1 MVGRMSTPGA
11 MLSRVCRSLKFRTG
25 IVIVPSMSKMTPLI
39 SVISLLL
46 QLSHLGAVAVVAVV
60 VVVVAGLEM
69 ILVLE
74 AWTTR

>member
-11 MLSRVCRSLKFRTG
+11 MFSRVCRSLKFRTG

-46 QLSHLGAVAVVAVV
+46 QLSHLGAI

>member
-1 MVGRMSTPGA
+1 MF
-11 MLSRVCRSLKFRTG
+11 SRVCRSLKFRTG

-46 QLSHLGAVAVVAVV
+46 QLSHLGAI

>member
-11 MLSRVCRSLKFRTG
+11 MFSRVCRSLKFRTG

-46 QLSHLGAVAVVAVV
+46 QLSHLGAIV